1 MIKHD
6 IHNDWWAIIV
16 VVIAFTA
23 ILTAFSEQP
32 GAQP

>member
-6 IHNDWWAIIV
+6 SHNDWLAIIV

>member
-1 MIKHD
+1 MIKPDSHK
-6 IHNDWWAIIV
+6 DWWAIIA